1 VVGFTGGIVIRFGGD
16 ILFYFFFVLR
26 GAYTGSTIL
35 THFLFIMPF
44 RIDIVAKIITNSFI
58 IKYK

>member
-1 VVGFTGGIVIRFGGD
+1 VVGLSGGIVIRFGGD
-16 ILFYFFFVLR
+16 ILFYFFVLR